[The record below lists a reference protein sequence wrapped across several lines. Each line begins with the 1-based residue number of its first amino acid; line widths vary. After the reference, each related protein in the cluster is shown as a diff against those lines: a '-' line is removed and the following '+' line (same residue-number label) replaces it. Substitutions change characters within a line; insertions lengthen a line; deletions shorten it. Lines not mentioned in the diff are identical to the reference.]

1 MFKKENFNYF
11 GGYLTYNLEDG
22 ERDKFVARFKYVKY
36 QGAFK
41 NFLIKNFTTDEYFTR
56 YENGEGPL
64 TILESKGFMTPM
76 AKRAC
81 KNIGLPAT
89 QENYKIAIRAIS
101 ENWKT
106 KQKVMET
113 I

>member
-1 MFKKENFNYF
+1 
-11 GGYLTYNLEDG
+11 
-22 ERDKFVARFKYVKY
+22 
-36 QGAFK
+36 
-41 NFLIKNFTTDEYFTR
+41 
-56 YENGEGPL
+56 
-64 TILESKGFMTPM
+64 MTPM